1 MISLAPILKRLL
13 VLLLAV
19 TVGCTDSSIEDM
31 GARAVS
37 GKTKKEKEKEK
48 EDKKKREKQLA
59 GGRDA
64 ASEAQASIASKALDD
79 ASALAFFKENCT
91 SCHGKGQ
98 DLHSTWPVPDDD
110 KLSAESLQNMQSI
123 ATAYQGLVNKLS
135 NVPVGHRPSPMP
147 PAALDEEK
155 KKQLEGLI
163 YWFQLNMPSVVKE
176 AEDTYGAT
184 EQFGSTLAVNLS
196 YQCDK
201 RSDARS
207 YVYRLFNTALGRVPT
222 GGELDTHLP
231 ASERAQT
238 LTNERRRLLATL
250 VTEGELKEEFLSYGL
265 RIFAKRVGG
274 AGAIKSNP
282 AFGLTDAAANDLK
295 EEFYQ
300 LVRAYVEEK
309 SYRDIL
315 LLDRVKVTS
324 NTFAFYNTP
333 EAPCVDPGAG
343 IWGECMLSPKR
354 GNFFGT
360 MAFLRSTPS
369 SFLAS
374 NNNYK
379 RGGEIHA
386 ILRGER
392 LMAQTDGPPGAEPDP
407 LPACMTT
414 NDNRVVLNKVDD
426 PSAGTAPRGALA
438 VPRQGSVCQ
447 GCHLQKYLGIASYV
461 YRQFDENGL
470 LLTAAQM
477 NPTDRRNPY
486 ADMVKAATTPDILNS
501 DGISQTPVDSAYLQS
516 LLAEQDAGHEECIT
530 DRSGKNT
537 VKTVKNIEDLV
548 QYMMGDG
555 KILVHGLARYVPSAL
570 SNMSLTNQEIIAAMS
585 RGFDDGNG
593 RLLPVFRAYFES
605 ETFSCSVGGEQ

>member
-1 MISLAPILKRLL
+1 MMSPAPIFKHLL
-13 VLLLAV
+13 VLLLAFAA
-19 TVGCTDSSIEDM
+19 GCTDTSIEDI

-37 GKTKKEKEKEK
+37 GKTRKEKKKEKEEK
-48 EDKKKREKQLA
+48 EKREKQLA

-64 ASEAQASIASKALDD
+64 ATEAQASIASKALDD
-79 ASALAFFKENCT
+79 ASALAFLKDNCT

-98 DLHSTWPVPDDD
+98 DLHSTWPMPADD

-147 PAALDEEK
+147 PPDLDAEK
-155 KKQLEGLI
+155 TKLLEGLI
-163 YWFQLNMPSVVKE
+163 YWFQLNMPAVVKE

-184 EQFGSTLAVNLS
+184 EQFGSTLAVNLN
-196 YQCDK
+196 YQCAK

-207 YVYRLFNTALGRVPT
+207 YIYRLFNTALGRVPT
-222 GGELDTHLP
+222 EAELDTHLP
-231 ASERAQT
+231 ASERTEA
-238 LTNERRRLLATL
+238 LTEERRRSLATL
-250 VTEGELKEEFLSYGL
+250 VTEGELKDEFLSYGL

-282 AFGLTDAAANDLK
+282 SFGLTEAAANDLK
-295 EEFYQ
+295 DEFYQ

-315 LLDRVKVTS
+315 LLDRVKVSS

-333 EAPCVDPGAG
+333 ETPCVDPGAG
-343 IWGECMLSPKR
+343 SWGECTLSAKR

-360 MAFLRSTPS
+360 LAFLRSTPS

-386 ILRGER
+386 IMRGER

-407 LPACMTT
+407 LPECMTT
-414 NDNRVVLNKVDD
+414 RDNRVVLNKADD

-447 GCHLQKYLGIASYV
+447 GCHLQKYLAVASYV

-470 LLTAAQM
+470 FLTEAQL
-477 NPTDRRNPY
+477 NPADRENPY
-486 ADMVKAATTPDILNS
+486 ADMVKAATTPDLRNS
-501 DGISQTPVDSAYLQS
+501 DGVSETPVDVAYLQS
-516 LLAEQDAGHEECIT
+516 LLGEQDTGHEECIT

-537 VKTVKNIEDLV
+537 VKTVKNISDLV

-555 KILVHGLARYVPSAL
+555 KVLVHGLARYVPSAL

-585 RGFDDGNG
+585 RGFDEGNG
-593 RLLPVFRAYFES
+593 KLLPVFRAYFES
-605 ETFSCSVGGEQ
+605 ETFSCSVGGDQ